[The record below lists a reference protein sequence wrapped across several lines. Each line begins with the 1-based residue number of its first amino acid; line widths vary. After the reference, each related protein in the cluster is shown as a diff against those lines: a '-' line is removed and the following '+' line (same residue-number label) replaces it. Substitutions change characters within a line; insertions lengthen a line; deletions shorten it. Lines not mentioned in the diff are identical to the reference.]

1 MISDLSW
8 YDLLSATVSMER
20 SNVWFM
26 VYGMVYAKYVQI
38 ITYYIIWQ
46 ISNIEVA
53 ENVILKN
60 EIWNGLFG
68 TVKWASTGA
77 QCSN

>member
-1 MISDLSW
+1 MVCIMISNLSW

-20 SNVWFM
+20 SNVFPDRLMDRWTN
-26 VYGMVYAKYVQI
+26 KWTDI
-38 ITYYIIWQ
+38 CDCR
-46 ISNIEVA
+46 VA
-53 ENVILKN
+53 FATEN